1 MSPIGERALVA
12 WPLLVAETLIFG
24 TTAFAL
30 LLAPNTQS
38 EEVAS
43 ALTPLWRGLAL
54 MAVVFSPLAPAGGH
68 GEHGGCLAARRV
80 RSASAGDS

>member
-1 MSPIGERALVA
+1 MTPIGERALVA

-38 EEVAS
+38 EEIAN

-54 MAVVFSPLAPAGGH
+54 MAVVFSPLRFAGGH
-68 GEHGGCLAARRV
+68 CEHGRRLAVRRDLLCF
-80 RSASAGDS
+80 RR